1 MYINDYNKWTLRH
14 ASFILNGATAYYSS
28 GQAEIDALLGSDI
41 PKQIKLNRSID
52 LCGYISPDGEY
63 YPCEH
68 CQHESLAQEL
78 MRNPKI
84 FPQDEIIWYGD
95 TARKP
100 EGMSAEEYYLMRHLK
115 FVKISSFKEYIDEM
129 YLLHYEDLTP
139 EQAEIVYPR

>member
-1 MYINDYNKWTLRH
+1 MHTNDYNKWTLRH
-14 ASFILNGATAYYSS
+14 ASFIINGATAYYCS
-28 GQAEIDALLGSDI
+28 GQAEIDALLGPDI
-41 PKQIKLNRSID
+41 PIQVKLNKSTD

-78 MRNPKI
+78 MSNPKV
-84 FPQDEIIWYGD
+84 FPQDKIIRVAD

-100 EGMSAEEYYLMRHLK
+100 KGMLEEEYYLMRHLR
-115 FVKISSFKEYIDEM
+115 FIKISSFKEYIDEM

-139 EQAEIVYPR
+139 EQAAIVYPR